1 MPATVVTARTD
12 AKLRVALL
20 SDIHGLLRPE
30 VESFL
35 QGSDH
40 ILHAGD
46 ICDRGILER
55 LARIAPVTAVRGN
68 NDSGP
73 WAEKLNE
80 TELIRAGAVNLYV
93 IHNIAELDLAQVPV
107 EVQVIVFG
115 HSHQPM
121 AEQRNGM
128 LYVNPGSAGPR
139 RFKLPI
145 AAAELVIE
153 NGDVAVQLRHFT

>member
-1 MPATVVTARTD
+1 MPATAVTARTD

-20 SDIHGLLRPE
+20 SDTHGLLRPE

-35 QGSDH
+35 QGSNH

-121 AEQRNGM
+121 AEQRNGL

-145 AAAELVIE
+145 SAAELVIE
-153 NGDVAVQLRHFT
+153 NGNVAVQFRHFT

>member
-20 SDIHGLLRPE
+20 SDTHGLLRPE

-80 TELIRAGAVNLYV
+80 TELVRAGAVNLYV

-145 AAAELVIE
+145 SAAELVIE
-153 NGDVAVQLRHFT
+153 NGNVAVQFRHFT